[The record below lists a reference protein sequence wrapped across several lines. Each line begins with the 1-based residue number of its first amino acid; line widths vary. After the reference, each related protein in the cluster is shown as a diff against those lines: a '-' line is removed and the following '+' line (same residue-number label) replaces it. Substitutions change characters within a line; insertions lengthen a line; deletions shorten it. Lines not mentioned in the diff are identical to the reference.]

1 MTCPG
6 LYTDVI
12 NKKACQCL
20 CFLVCLEIRHAI
32 KPTNYDRFTVENIL
46 IGCIMGPLVQQFQCA
61 GTQRCRVMDVAIH
74 GQNSPHHQTFT
85 LEAASSRLYQR
96 PFFSCC
102 SPQAGGS
109 EAWNH
114 PRIPQENILSDNHQT
129 WSDLHCPNPTSAME
143 HYVQPWTCFL
153 IVLH

>member
-12 NKKACQCL
+12 NKKARQCL

-61 GTQRCRVMDVAIH
+61 GTQCCRVMDVAIMDRTH
-74 GQNSPHHQTFT
+74 PTIKR
-85 LEAASSRLYQR
+85 SR
-96 PFFSCC
+96 
-102 SPQAGGS
+102 
-109 EAWNH
+109 
-114 PRIPQENILSDNHQT
+114 
-129 WSDLHCPNPTSAME
+129 
-143 HYVQPWTCFL
+143 
-153 IVLH
+153 